1 MIIAETILLL
11 SVSTA
16 VAAERRVEPRLPT
29 SPPVQAAQ
37 AAPADEA
44 DASVAIIAFS
54 NITGAAEDDWIGTGI
69 AETLM
74 ATLGRLGGLAAVGRQ
89 AVSGALEQLRAEGR
103 SAEAPEETE
112 VAAGRLLGARWVI
125 SGGYQRLG
133 DRMRITAR
141 VVEVA
146 TATVVHTA
154 IVDGTVTDLFAL
166 QDRLAAELR
175 PGVTLARAGV
185 APGRAATEPSDSRP
199 ASVDVERPA
208 AALREA
214 ASNRAP
220 ANSEPVSAAVEP
232 AAPTPLGDPASSRA
246 AGFAAA
252 PTVVIDGAPPP
263 LAPETIARDATGR
276 ATVRAV
282 RLTEPLRLDGTLDEG
297 VYETVASVG
306 GFIQQVPDEGAPSTE
321 RTEAWVF
328 FDEGNVYV
336 SARLWDSAPE
346 SQWVANEMRRDS
358 RQLVQNDR
366 FGATIDTFYDRRNG
380 VVFMV
385 NPIGGFF
392 DFELTNEGSPNFD
405 WNPIWDVK
413 TGRFDGGWTVEMEIP
428 FKSLRFRPG
437 TSQIWGMQLFRNI
450 QWKNERTYLNPVPI
464 SGNFGEF
471 RVSAFGTL
479 TGLEV
484 PPGNRIFEIKPYA
497 IGSLATDIN
506 AVPLV
511 SNQAD
516 GDFGFDVK
524 YGVTQN
530 LTADFTYNTDFAQV
544 EVDEQ
549 QVNLTRFSLFFPEKR
564 EFFLEGRGIFDFGR
578 GAPFGGA
585 GGGGGGTRRPGGGGR
600 FGGGDVPTIFFSRR
614 IGLEQGL
621 TVPILGGGRLTGKA
635 GPFSIGAVNI
645 QTANTPGAGAVG
657 TNFTVLRVKRDIL
670 RRSSIGG
677 IFTGRSVSTTGSGS
691 NEVYGLDA
699 AFSFYDNVNFNGY
712 YARTRTFGLEDDD
725 ASYQGVFTYNGDLYA
740 FQLDHLRVGDNFN
753 PEVGFLRRDDFRR
766 TFATAQYSPRPRS
779 IRAVRQFTWGGSL
792 DYFENG
798 AGQVETRIV
807 QARFETEFENSDRI
821 GFNIQDNYEL
831 LVRPFPIASDVTIP
845 VGAYGFQDFFAS
857 YSMGT
862 QRRFSGTFSIQRG
875 GFFSGNITAYGYR
888 RGRIE
893 ITPQFS
899 FEPGISINR
908 IDLPEGTFTATLVQ
922 NRVTYTL
929 TPRMFFGG
937 LLQYNNS
944 TNSLSTNLRLRW
956 EYQPG
961 SELFVVY
968 NDQRDTTLRGT
979 PLLENRAFIVKFTRL
994 FRF

>member
-74 ATLGRLGGLAAVGRQ
+74 VTLGRLGGLAAVGRQ
-89 AVSGALEQLRAEGR
+89 AVSGALEQLRAEGT
-103 SAEAPEETE
+103 SAEAAEETE

-214 ASNRAP
+214 ASDRAP

-232 AAPTPLGDPASSRA
+232 AAL
-246 AGFAAA
+246 
-252 PTVVIDGAPPP
+252 TVVIDGAPPP

-297 VYETVASVG
+297 VYETVPSFG
-306 GFIQQVPDEGAPSTE
+306 GFIQQVPNEGEPATE
-321 RTEAWVF
+321 ETEAWVF
-328 FDEGNVYV
+328 FDKGNVYV

-346 SQWVANEMRRDS
+346 SEWIANEMQRDS
-358 RQLVQNDR
+358 LQLIDNEYFSVV
-366 FGATIDTFYDRRNG
+366 FDTFYDRRNSIG
-380 VVFMV
+380 FMT
-385 NPIGGFF
+385 NAIGGFF
-392 DFELTNEGSPNFD
+392 DWEFTEGGISNND
-405 WNPIWDVK
+405 WNPVWDVR

-428 FKSLRFRPG
+428 FKSIRFRPG
-437 TSQIWGMQLFRNI
+437 TSQIWGFQLGRAVR
-450 QWKNERTYLNPVPI
+450 WKNERVFLNQVPI
-464 SGNFGEF
+464 SGGPGEF
-471 RVSAFGTL
+471 RVSAAGTL
-479 TGLEV
+479 TGVEV
-484 PPGNRIFEIKPYA
+484 PAGNRTFEVKPYA
-497 IGSLATDIN
+497 IGSLATDTT
-506 AVPLV
+506 AVPRI
-511 SNQAD
+511 SNQGD
-516 GDFGFDVK
+516 GDFGIDVK

-578 GAPFGGA
+578 GASFS
-585 GGGGGGTRRPGGGGR
+585 GGGGGGPGGGTRRQAGGGF
-600 FGGGDVPTIFFSRR
+600 FGGGDVPTMFFSRR
-614 IGLEQGL
+614 IGLEGGQ

-635 GPFSIGAVNI
+635 GKFSIGAVNI
-645 QTANTPGAGAVG
+645 QTDDAPGANALA

-670 RRSSIGG
+670 RRSAVGG
-677 IFTGRSVSTTGSGS
+677 IFTSRSVSTTGRGS
-691 NEVYGLDA
+691 NEVYGVDA

-712 YARTRTFGLEDDD
+712 YARTRTFGLEGDD

-821 GFNIQDNYEL
+821 GFDIQDNYEL

-857 YSMGT
+857 YSMGR

-922 NRVTYTL
+922 SRVTYTL